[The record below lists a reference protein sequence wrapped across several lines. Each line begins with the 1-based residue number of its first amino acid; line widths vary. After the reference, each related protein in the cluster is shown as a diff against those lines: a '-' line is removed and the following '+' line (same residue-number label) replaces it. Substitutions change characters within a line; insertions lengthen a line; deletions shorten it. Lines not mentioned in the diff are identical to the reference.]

1 MYGLRRSRPD
11 GETSDSHIQIICRVP
26 RSARSPMLEASG
38 VHALMVRDFV
48 EASTIPQDTT
58 VLPKFLCPTTHN
70 LHDLLITSKGVPG
83 AAGIILA
90 RRGLALRVWA
100 CHVAKAREIYMAD
113 DRRITKDNA
122 HVVPR
127 HTYESSGWPTSIEA
141 PSVIHAVKEATG
153 SPPIP
158 TRAYRAAGVYSWT
171 LAFQDAPSTDRFIIE
186 VGGQLHEVLLVPTQQ
201 RYNPKTQHREQA
213 TKAKKQ
219 KALHE
224 PTAPQP
230 ITIPLGNPQARED
243 TSRLDRLEAR
253 VGDLETKQTNF
264 ERRFDERLDGVDS
277 ALRQLLQRSERSEQA
292 RQREPTGD
300 TPPPKHPRA
309 V

>member
-1 MYGLRRSRPD
+1 MHSQLQQQSAQHQIFFELVAEIDSRVIAAGEFQQAKADPVSTFKRLLTAIHRNLDENITMYGLRRSRPD
-11 GETSDSHIQIICRVP
+11 GETTDSHIQIICRVP

-171 LAFQDAPSTDRFIIE
+171 LAFQDAPSTT
-186 VGGQLHEVLLVPTQQ
+186 VH
-201 RYNPKTQHREQA
+201 HRSWG
-213 TKAKKQ
+213 
-219 KALHE
+219 
-224 PTAPQP
+224 P
-230 ITIPLGNPQARED
+230 
-243 TSRLDRLEAR
+243 TSRSPACANPATVQSEDPEQRTNNQGQEAE
-253 VGDLETKQTNF
+253 G
-264 ERRFDERLDGVDS
+264 S
-277 ALRQLLQRSERSEQA
+277 S
-292 RQREPTGD
+292 
-300 TPPPKHPRA
+300 
-309 V
+309 